1 MTPYQIGFSKKA
13 QKDIAEL
20 TEQQKAKLQEIL
32 QEVLAIN
39 PQVGKRL
46 KGQLSGLY
54 SYRLN
59 LHDRILYEIFE
70 SDRIVFI
77 IRARSHYG
85 D

>member
-1 MTPYQIGFSKKA
+1 MTPYQIVFSKKA

-32 QEVLAIN
+32 QEFLAIN

-46 KGQLSGLY
+46 KGQLNGLY

-59 LHDRILYEIFE
+59 LHDRIVYEIFE

>member
-1 MTPYQIGFSKKA
+1 MTAYQIVFSKKA

-46 KGQLSGLY
+46 KGQLNGLY

-59 LHDRILYEIFE
+59 LHDRIAEFLILKLEH
-70 SDRIVFI
+70 VLLPVCVK
-77 IRARSHYG
+77 
-85 D
+85 

>member
-1 MTPYQIGFSKKA
+1 MTVYQIVFSKKA

-46 KGQLSGLY
+46 KGQLNGLY
-54 SYRLN
+54 SYRL
-59 LHDRILYEIFE
+59 
-70 SDRIVFI
+70 
-77 IRARSHYG
+77 ARSHCI
-85 D
+85 

>member
-1 MTPYQIGFSKKA
+1 MTAYQIVFSKKA

-46 KGQLSGLY
+46 KGQLNGLY

-59 LHDRILYEIFE
+59 LH
-70 SDRIVFI
+70 DRIVFI